1 MSLLP
6 RFQENIGFSVS
17 GNFKDFSS
25 AGFDVQASWE
35 TGNEY
40 EFASGTRLRILLV
53 RILLLFNFTWLY
65 SWYAETSRGLP
76 LKFEAD
82 TFRPPPL
89 NTCTSMEYGPEGIVF
104 SPNENNKGGGYSCVI
119 GTCRSQGDNY
129 WYMTG
134 RAGGP

>member
-40 EFASGTRLRILLV
+40 ECVGETGDEVCIWYKIAHTACTYSPSFQLYLV
-53 RILLLFNFTWLY
+53 
-65 SWYAETSRGLP
+65 
-76 LKFEAD
+76 
-82 TFRPPPL
+82 
-89 NTCTSMEYGPEGIVF
+89 VF
-104 SPNENNKGGGYSCVI
+104 LVC
-119 GTCRSQGDNY
+119 
-129 WYMTG
+129 
-134 RAGGP
+134 